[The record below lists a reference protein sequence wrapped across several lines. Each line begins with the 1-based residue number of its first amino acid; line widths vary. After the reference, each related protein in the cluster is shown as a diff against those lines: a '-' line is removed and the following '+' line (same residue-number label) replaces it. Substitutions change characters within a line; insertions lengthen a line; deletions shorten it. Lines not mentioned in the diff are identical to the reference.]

1 MRVTSVYYFNM
12 FSPEPSDPQDA
23 EVANMYLSNY
33 DQWASMARY
42 LAYVYCYMNF
52 MCIYLKFHYR
62 D

>member
-1 MRVTSVYYFNM
+1 M